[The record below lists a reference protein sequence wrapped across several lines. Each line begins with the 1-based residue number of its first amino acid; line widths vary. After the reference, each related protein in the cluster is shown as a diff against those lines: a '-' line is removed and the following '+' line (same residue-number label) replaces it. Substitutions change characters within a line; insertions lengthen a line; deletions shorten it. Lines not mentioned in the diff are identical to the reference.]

1 MNIASEIEKL
11 TSLRDRGDLSPAEFE
26 QAKALV
32 LSGKDPDAQPPPHP
46 IREESEKIRKK
57 AKTQLLGGILACTA
71 AVLSGC
77 SVLLNPSPIKLV
89 IMALWVIASVFWWI
103 SYIKLRTDL
112 RRVER
117 SGSQAR

>member
-32 LSGKDPDAQPPPHP
+32 LSGKDPDAQLPPHP

-57 AKTQLLGGILACTA
+57 AKTQLLGGILASTA

-77 SVLLNPSPIKLV
+77 SVLLNPSTLKLV
-89 IMALWVIASVFWWI
+89 IMTLWVIASVFWWI
-103 SYIKLRTDL
+103 SYFKLRTQRGKL
-112 RRVER
+112 GR
-117 SGSQAR
+117 S